1 MFVEIRKAGE
11 KSVKRYRIYFALV
24 AFGILLNTA
33 INHLDVIWVAI
44 NDIADI
50 FAPVLIGAIIAFV
63 LNAPIQWF
71 ANNFKKWKVSKNWPE
86 KRIHIISLF
95 LTLIA
100 LIAILTVVI
109 VLIVP
114 NMITSLTSAYNTVI
128 DDMPQILAWLQENNI
143 NTQEIEAWL
152 KNFDVTKMASVSG
165 ILSQTLGF
173 ASKVAGTIFQISISY
188 ILALYILLDKY
199 NLKKW
204 ALKIAYA
211 ALPNKAPFIVSVYKK
226 LERSYFDFFTG
237 QIFEA
242 CVLGCLMFI
251 AMTWAQIPYA
261 LLIAVLT
268 SIFAFVPYI
277 GAWFAGGV
285 GAIFILFD
293 DPRKALLSIVI
304 YAIVQFIE
312 NQFIYP
318 RVVGNKVGLSPLMT
332 LGSVIVG
339 GSLMG
344 LFGMIFFIP
353 LVTVIR
359 DLAVDKINQLNEQ
372 NGYIA
377 ADEKIEEIESI
388 DVPVVQSE

>member
-1 MFVEIRKAGE
+1 M
-11 KSVKRYRIYFALV
+11 KRYRIYFALV
-24 AFGILLNTA
+24 AFGILLHTG
-33 INHLDVIWVAI
+33 INHLDVVWTAI
-44 NDIADI
+44 KNIADI
-50 FAPVLIGAIIAFV
+50 FAPVLIGAIIAFI

-71 ANNFKKWKVSKNWPE
+71 VGRLKSWKFTQKWPE
-86 KRIHIISLF
+86 KRIYLISLF
-95 LTLIA
+95 VTIIA
-100 LIAILTVVI
+100 LFAILTVVI

-114 NMITSLTSAYNTVI
+114 NMVTSLTSAYNSATA
-128 DDMPQILAWLQENNI
+128 DMPQLLAWLEENNI
-143 NTQEIEAWL
+143 NTTEIKNWL
-152 KNFDVTKMASVSG
+152 TNFDISKMASVSG

-173 ASKVAGTIFQISISY
+173 ASKVAGTIFQGSISC

-204 ALKIAYA
+204 ALKIAH
-211 ALPNKAPFIVSVYKK
+211 ALCPEKAPTLVSVYKR
-226 LERSYFDFFTG
+226 LEKSYFDFFTG
-237 QIFEA
+237 QIFES

-251 AMTWAQIPYA
+251 AMTWAQVPYA

-277 GAWFAGGV
+277 GAWFACGI
-285 GAIFILFD
+285 GAILILFD
-293 DPRKALLSIVI
+293 DPRKALICVIV
-304 YAIVQFIE
+304 YAVVQFVE

-332 LGSVIVG
+332 LASVIVG

-359 DLAVDKINQLNEQ
+359 DLAVEKINQLNEQ
-372 NGYIA
+372 NGYLA
-377 ADEKIEEIESI
+377 ADEQIAEIESI
-388 DVPVVQSE
+388 DVNTSTVNTPIN

>member
-1 MFVEIRKAGE
+1 MGRILRKVGS
-11 KSVKRYRIYFALV
+11 SVKKYRIYFALV
-24 AFGILLNTA
+24 AFGILLHTA

-44 NDIADI
+44 EGMADV
-50 FAPVLIGAIIAFV
+50 FSPVLIGAIIAFV

-71 ANNFKKWKVSKNWPE
+71 ANKLKKWRFTRSWPE
-86 KRIHIISLF
+86 KRIHVISIF
-95 LTLIA
+95 LTLISVV
-100 LIAILTVVI
+100 AILAVVI
-109 VLIVP
+109 ILIVP
-114 NMITSLTSAYNTVI
+114 NMVTSLTTAYSAVMN
-128 DDMPQILAWLQENNI
+128 DMPQLLTWLQEHNI
-143 NTQEIEAWL
+143 NTQELENWI
-152 KNFDVTKMASVSG
+152 KNFDFANVESVSG

-173 ASKVAGTIFQISISY
+173 ASKLAGTIIQISISC
-188 ILALYILLDKY
+188 ILALYILFDKY

-204 ALKIAYA
+204 ALKITYA
-211 ALPNKAPFIVSVYKK
+211 VIPSKAPFVVSVYKK
-226 LERSYFDFFTG
+226 LEKSYFDFFTG

-242 CVLGCLMFI
+242 CVLGSLMFI
-251 AMTWAQIPYA
+251 AMTCAQIPYA

-268 SIFAFVPYI
+268 SIFAFIPYV

-293 DPRKALLSIVI
+293 DPRKALLSIIV

-318 RVVGNKVGLSPLMT
+318 RVVGNKVGLTPLMT
-332 LGSVIVG
+332 LASVIVG

-353 LVTVIR
+353 LVTVLR

-372 NGYIA
+372 NGYVAVDEEIA
-377 ADEKIEEIESI
+377 EIESI
-388 DVPVVQSE
+388 DVVTRANE

>member
-1 MFVEIRKAGE
+1 M
-11 KSVKRYRIYFALV
+11 KRYRIYFALV

-44 NDIADI
+44 QDVADI
-50 FAPVLIGAIIAFV
+50 FAPVLIGAIIAFI

-71 ANNFKKWKVSKNWPE
+71 SGVLRKWKLTKSWSDKC
-86 KRIHIISLF
+86 IHIISLI

-100 LIAILTVVI
+100 FAAIVTIVV

-114 NMITSLTSAYNTVI
+114 NMITSITAVYNAIVG
-128 DDMPQILAWLQENNI
+128 DGDLQKMLAWLNENNI
-143 NTQEIEAWL
+143 NTAEVEAWL
-152 KNFDVTKMASVSG
+152 TKLDISKITSVSG
-165 ILSQTLGF
+165 VLSQTLGF
-173 ASKVAGTIFQISISY
+173 ASKLAGTIVQVSISC

-211 ALPNKAPFIVSVYKK
+211 ITPNQAPFIVSVYKR
-226 LERSYFDFFTG
+226 LEKSYFDFFTG

-242 CVLGCLMFI
+242 CVLGGLMFI
-251 AMTWAQIPYA
+251 AMTWAQVPYA

-268 SIFAFVPYI
+268 SIFAFVPYV
-277 GAWFAGGV
+277 GAWFACGI

-293 DPRKALLSIVI
+293 DPRKALVCVIV
-304 YAIVQFIE
+304 YAVVQFIE

-332 LGSVIVG
+332 LASVIVG

-359 DLAVDKINQLNEQ
+359 DLAVEKINQLNEQ
-372 NGYIA
+372 NGYLA
-377 ADEKIEEIESI
+377 ADEQIAEIESI
-388 DVPVVQSE
+388 DVHNSTE